1 MYRSLL
7 YNLLLHIHRHA
18 LVAGADKRTLARGH
32 LDFLALVLRSIG
44 LDRLAQML
52 VAVHG
57 KTIDLL
63 GLFERVPAHCPVRI
77 DEAACPHWASLNL
90 Q

>member
-52 VAVHG
+52 VAVYG

-63 GLFERVPAHCPVRI
+63 GLFLDIATSGLGHTL
-77 DEAACPHWASLNL
+77 SLIHI
-90 Q
+90 

>member
-52 VAVHG
+52 VAVYG

-63 GLFERVPAHCPVRI
+63 GLFLDIATSGLGPVSYTHLTLPTS
-77 DEAACPHWASLNL
+77 DLV
-90 Q
+90 

>member
-18 LVAGADKRTLARGH
+18 LVASADKRTLARGH
-32 LDFLALVLRSIG
+32 LDFLTLLLCSIG
-44 LDRLAQML
+44 LNRLAQML
-52 VAVHG
+52 VTVHG

-63 GLFERVPAHCPVRI
+63 GLSLTLPPAALDIR
-77 DEAACPHWASLNL
+77 AR
-90 Q
+90 